1 MRKMHATPQIFIRKV
16 DKKTIGILIELIG
29 KLAVYEKIPVPDLR
43 AVRRIRA
50 DCIGKNPRF
59 EAYLLFRDA
68 KPLGYMIVLMT
79 YSSFLARPTLYIE
92 DLFILEE
99 ERKNGLGKQL
109 FSYAQKL
116 AKERRCGRM
125 EWIVLDWNTPAIRF
139 YEKHNGR
146 HMDEWRFYRM
156 VLDK

>member
-1 MRKMHATPQIFIRKV
+1 MVPHIFIRKV
-16 DKKTIGILIELIG
+16 DKQTIGFLIELIR
-29 KLAVYEKIPVPDLR
+29 KLAEYEKIPVPDSD
-43 AVRRIRA
+43 AVKRIRV
-50 DCIGKNPRF
+50 DCIGKNPKF

-68 KPLGYMIVLMT
+68 TPLGYMILLMT

-116 AKERRCGRM
+116 ARKRHCGRM

-139 YEKHNGR
+139 YEKHDGR

-156 VLDK
+156 ILGE